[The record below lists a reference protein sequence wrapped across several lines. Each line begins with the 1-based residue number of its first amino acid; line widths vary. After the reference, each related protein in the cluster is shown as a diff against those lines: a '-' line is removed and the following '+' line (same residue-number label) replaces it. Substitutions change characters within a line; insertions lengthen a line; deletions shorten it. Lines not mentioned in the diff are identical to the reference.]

1 MRFINNYSFL
11 FNNSKSNNLI
21 NSMNYSDMALIR
33 NGAYSKLVKA
43 QYSKNKV
50 NNKTDNSIND
60 KINTM
65 GTNGLIDTKVK
76 SSVESL
82 QSKVSDL
89 SIKDIWDKKDGEY
102 DIDKIT
108 KSIKDFISS
117 YNDVISSVDASNN
130 TSVKQ
135 SARWMKSLTNTMN
148 TSLKRVGINLD
159 SDNKLSVDDE
169 KIKTADIK
177 ELKALFSGDFSYAN
191 QIADKAKNVQST
203 MLKYYNTYTN
213 LGTYFNMSGSWFN
226 TKI

>member
-11 FNNSKSNNLI
+11 FNNSKSNNLM

-33 NGAYSKLVKA
+33 NGAYGKLVKA
-43 QYSKNKV
+43 QYSKTKV

-102 DIDKIT
+102 DIDKIS
-108 KSIKDFISS
+108 KSIKEAIK
-117 YNDVISSVDASNN
+117 YIIN
-130 TSVKQ
+130 T
-135 SARWMKSLTNTMN
+135 
-148 TSLKRVGINLD
+148 
-159 SDNKLSVDDE
+159 
-169 KIKTADIK
+169 
-177 ELKALFSGDFSYAN
+177 
-191 QIADKAKNVQST
+191 
-203 MLKYYNTYTN
+203 
-213 LGTYFNMSGSWFN
+213 
-226 TKI
+226 